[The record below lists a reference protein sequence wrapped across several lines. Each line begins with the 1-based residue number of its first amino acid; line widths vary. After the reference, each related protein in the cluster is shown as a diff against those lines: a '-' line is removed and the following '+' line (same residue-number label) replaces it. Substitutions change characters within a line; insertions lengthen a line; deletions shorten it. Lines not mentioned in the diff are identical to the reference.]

1 MVFIHL
7 SLVTSMTYQASQ
19 LPHVQPD
26 VLSVSGGRIV
36 SEPLASVFRLE
47 SLESPMAQRLPT
59 LSNPEDLPQSQAQS

>member
-26 VLSVSGGRIV
+26 VLPVSGGRIV